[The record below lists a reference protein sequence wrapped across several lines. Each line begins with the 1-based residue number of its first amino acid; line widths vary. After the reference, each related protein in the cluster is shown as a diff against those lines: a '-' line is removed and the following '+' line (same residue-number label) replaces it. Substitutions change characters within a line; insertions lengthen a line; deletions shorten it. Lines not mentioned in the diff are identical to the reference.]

1 MTREPLLTRDDR
13 MAITFTL
20 IGCVGGA
27 LLVLA
32 IQWAGAI

>member
-1 MTREPLLTRDDR
+1 MKEQILTRDDR
-13 MAITFTL
+13 MAIAFTI

-32 IQWAGAI
+32 IQYVGAI